1 MKHFELKGRVRT
13 AGGESAIKAIRR
25 EGLVQCNLYGN
36 GVNNVIFTVSEK
48 DLMGIT
54 HNPASFIIDIV
65 LDNGEKHTAIVH
77 ELQYHPVKDN
87 CLHADFLA
95 VSEDKP
101 IAINVPIR
109 VTGHAIGVQAG
120 GRFFQLERKLRIS
133 ALMKD
138 LPDEI
143 VIDITKLKIGK
154 QIVAGDIKQD
164 KVTILT
170 AKSTIL
176 CTVRSTRQMS
186 AQTEEES
193 EEGEKKEGE

>member
-25 EGLVQCNLYGN
+25 EGRVPCNLYGN

>member
-25 EGLVQCNLYGN
+25 EGLVPCNLYGN

-154 QIVAGDIKQD
+154 QIVAGDFKQD

>member
-25 EGLVQCNLYGN
+25 EGLVRCNLYGN